1 MVAGCEA
8 AVAAAACEVAA
19 AASSLLILSSGREHW
34 LSPASLFNKMPISA
48 ESAVFLACHR
58 LAEAMLP
65 PHRLRLLLEASGG
78 NPEAALG
85 QTLGLTTAQQS
96 RLERASQ
103 AVVPTSLL
111 DQAQTL
117 GIQAFLT
124 TDPDYPAELRHFDDS
139 PAILFVRGHLPTVLG
154 LAIVGSRRATL
165 YGKAQAGRFAR
176 AFAEAGFSV
185 VSGGAAGVDTAA
197 HRGTLEAGG
206 TTVAVVACGLDYVYP
221 AENRSLFEQIV
232 AKGGAIVSEFPV
244 GTKPEPWRFPARNRI
259 IAALSQA
266 TLVIESPE
274 QSGAL
279 ITARNAAE
287 YGRDVWVV
295 PGPVDTGRSRGGHK
309 LVQDGASLADCPEDI
324 LEVLAASPQRV
335 NLTRPVN
342 LMLPLEVEVNVP
354 EPKKPLPELL
364 PDEAVLFE
372 QLSGTPVSLDDAA
385 EAAALAPA
393 QAMVAA
399 TMLEMKGLIQRQ
411 PGNQFR
417 RS

>member
-1 MVAGCEA
+1 
-8 AVAAAACEVAA
+8 
-19 AASSLLILSSGREHW
+19 
-34 LSPASLFNKMPISA
+34 MPISV

-85 QTLGLTTAQQS
+85 QTLGLTPAQQS
-96 RLERASQ
+96 RLERAAR

-139 PAILFVRGHLPTVLG
+139 PAILFVRGHLPTALG

-165 YGKAQAGRFAR
+165 YGKTQAVRFAH
-176 AFAEAGFSV
+176 AFAEAGFCV

-232 AKGGAIVSEFPV
+232 AKGGAIVSEFSV

-324 LEVLAASPQRV
+324 LEVLAVSPQRV
-335 NLTRPVN
+335 NLT
-342 LMLPLEVEVNVP
+342 LPLEVEENIPV
-354 EPKKPLPELL
+354 PKKPLPELL

-372 QLSGTPVSLDDAA
+372 QLSGTPVGLDDAA